1 MGAANGARD
10 RLERPGEPEDAAG
23 FGDSAAAQSGLLAQK
38 RAGVGQRGGIEMP
51 HDGDNGA
58 GGHHH
63 GHNGGGARERPAGL
77 TKNETMVWDV
87 LDGAGEPLKAYEVLD
102 RLKARGVRAPM
113 TVYRAL
119 DGLVGKGFVHKLDA
133 LNAFMLCTHDGP
145 HDMQAFLVCD
155 ECAGV
160 TEFELEAGAAGFQPI
175 LRKSG
180 FDMHAARL
188 EIHGVCQDCAG
199 AAIAP

>member
-1 MGAANGARD
+1 MA
-10 RLERPGEPEDAAG
+10 
-23 FGDSAAAQSGLLAQK
+23 
-38 RAGVGQRGGIEMP
+38 
-51 HDGDNGA
+51 HDGDGSGNGRDD
-58 GGHHH
+58 HHR
-63 GHNGGGARERPAGL
+63 HNDGPRERPAGL

-87 LDGAGEPLKAYEVLD
+87 LDQAGEPLKAYEVLD

-160 TEFELEAGAAGFQPI
+160 TEFELEAGSAGIQPV
-175 LRKSG
+175 LRNSG
-180 FDMHAARL
+180 FDMRAARL
-188 EIHGVCQDCAG
+188 EIHGLCQNCAG
-199 AAIAP
+199 ASLAP